1 MAICRY
7 IYKEENALRKKR
19 LGSILIS
26 AALIVILAVFLINLK
41 EGSSRAPAD
50 AVALSEIMISNK
62 GSVPDN
68 LGGYPDYIELHNG
81 SSERADI
88 SGYGLSDSLLEGA
101 KYVFPAGTVL
111 EPGAYVV
118 VWCGGEAEDD
128 MHAPFKLSAGE
139 EAVLFDASGRPLDTA
154 VLNSVDSGMVLRREG
169 EVWTQAKPCPGY
181 PKTEEGMAE
190 YEASLKETEDMGLY
204 INEFMA
210 SNATTICDSFGSY
223 SDWIELYNSTDTD
236 MDISGF
242 GISDNLSQPMKYR
255 FPDGTTI
262 AAKGYLVVF
271 CSGNEGMQNGELHA
285 PFGLRSY
292 GEDVVIAN
300 RAGRIIDSYSFKN
313 QETDVSMARVPD
325 GAGEFQSNSQPSP
338 GYPNTGAG
346 YSAFDAANRL
356 PLGGVYIS
364 EFGGSTGSVA
374 SDWVEIYN
382 STGSAVSL
390 GGYGLSNNP
399 KNPAKWVFPDISIE
413 PGEYLLLYATG
424 SADKAQKKNL
434 KLNFCI
440 SSTGETL
447 FFFDPNGK
455 LIDKL
460 SAGRMKSGQS
470 YGRDGSDNRYYYA
483 DPTPGAQNG
492 KGYEGITQLP
502 AFSVTPGIYD
512 NAVTVAITAGEG
524 ETIRYTTDCTTP
536 NASSE
541 VYSGELSI
549 SKNSVIR
556 AAAFRDGYLSG
567 DVATATYLFRS
578 DGVNHALPVVTLVT
592 DPDNLWNSKTGIYAT
607 GDQFDPDAASYADT
621 LQSATYYQA
630 KFATEE
636 QVDTIWEK
644 PAAFSLFDDN
654 GKQVFT
660 QNVGIRIAGSF
671 GRGRAQKGFNV
682 IARKEYGKGSME
694 YPFFENRPYTEYKA
708 VVLRA
713 GAQDQNRSKI
723 RDELASGLLEG
734 TDINILYQ
742 AYRPTVLYLNGEYW
756 GVYFMK
762 EKRNRFFVAQ
772 HENTENNVDLAIGKG
787 FKQRSYG
794 DNSDW
799 VSLYE
804 YATSHDLSSAE
815 AYAYVSERM
824 DVDSFRDY
832 MIAEIYNGNTDTYNF
847 QYYRLKGGKW
857 KFIFYDFCWGFQ
869 SPGHETLAFR
879 MGKTPADVCSAKLF
893 AAMLQNKGWR
903 DSFCRRFGELL
914 NTAFAPERVSALIE
928 ELYGYV
934 EPEIKREREKFNK
947 DTFMGVK
954 QPNTNLGTYEGFQS
968 EISKLK
974 DFAQRRPEE
983 LKRQL
988 QSNLGLSDSYMKEV
1002 FG

>member
-1 MAICRY
+1 M
-7 IYKEENALRKKR
+7 RKKR

-81 SSERADI
+81 STEKADI

-313 QETDVSMARVPD
+313 QETDVSVARIPD

-382 STGSAVSL
+382 STGGAVNL
-390 GGYGLSNNP
+390 GGYGISNNP

-440 SSTGETL
+440 SSTGEAL

-460 SAGRMKSGQS
+460 SAGRMRSGQS
-470 YGRDGSDNRYYYA
+470 YGRDGSDNRFYYA
-483 DPTPGAQNG
+483 EPTPGAQNG

-621 LQSATYYQA
+621 LKSATYYQA

-654 GKQVFT
+654 GKQAFT

-694 YPFFENRPYTEYKA
+694 YPFFDNRPYTEYKA

-787 FKQRSYG
+787 FKQRTYG

-804 YATSHDLSSAE
+804 YATTHDLSASD
-815 AYAYVSERM
+815 AYNYVAERM

>member
-1 MAICRY
+1 M
-7 IYKEENALRKKR
+7 RKRR

-81 SSERADI
+81 STEKADI

-118 VWCGGEAEDD
+118 VWCGGEAEDG

-313 QETDVSMARVPD
+313 QETDVSMARIPD
-325 GAGEFQSNSQPSP
+325 GAGELQSNSQPSP

-374 SDWVEIYN
+374 SDWVELHN

-390 GGYGLSNNP
+390 AGYGISNNP

-434 KLNFCI
+434 KLNFNI
-440 SSTGETL
+440 SSTGEAL

-460 SAGRMKSGQS
+460 SAGRMRSGQS
-470 YGRDGSDNRYYYA
+470 YGRDGSDNRFYYA
-483 DPTPGAQNG
+483 EPTPGAQNG

-607 GDQFDPDAASYADT
+607 GDKFDPDAASYADT
-621 LQSATYYQA
+621 LKSATYYQA

-654 GKQVFT
+654 GRQVFT

-694 YPFFENRPYTEYKA
+694 YPFFDNRPYKEYKA

-879 MGKTPADVCSAKLF
+879 MGKTPSDVCSAKLF

-968 EISKLK
+968 EISKLR
-974 DFAQRRPEE
+974 DFAQKRPEE

>member
-1 MAICRY
+1 M
-7 IYKEENALRKKR
+7 RKRR

-81 SSERADI
+81 STERADI

-101 KYVFPAGTVL
+101 KYVFPAGTVM
-111 EPGAYVV
+111 EPDAYVV
-118 VWCGGEAEDD
+118 VWCGGEAEDG

-190 YEASLKETEDMGLY
+190 YEASLKETEDIGLY

-210 SNATTICDSFGSY
+210 SNATTLCDSFGSY

-300 RAGRIIDSYSFKN
+300 KAGRIIDSYSFKN
-313 QETDVSMARVPD
+313 QETDVSVARIPD

-390 GGYGLSNNP
+390 AGYGISNNP

-440 SSTGETL
+440 SSTGEAL

-460 SAGRMKSGQS
+460 SAGRMRSGQS
-470 YGRDGSDNRYYYA
+470 YGRDGSDNRFYYA
-483 DPTPGAQNG
+483 EPTPGAQNG

-536 NASSE
+536 NASSQ

-756 GVYFMK
+756 GVYFLK

-787 FKQRSYG
+787 FKQRTYG

-879 MGKTPADVCSAKLF
+879 MGKTPSDVCSAKLF

-914 NTAFAPERVSALIE
+914 NTAFAPERVTSLIDQ
-928 ELYGYV
+928 LYGYV

>member
-1 MAICRY
+1 M
-7 IYKEENALRKKR
+7 RKRR

-81 SSERADI
+81 STEKADI

-111 EPGAYVV
+111 EPDAYVV

-169 EVWTQAKPCPGY
+169 DTWIQAKPCPGY
-181 PKTEEGMAE
+181 PKTEAGMAE

-262 AAKGYLVVF
+262 AARGYLVVF

-313 QETDVSMARVPD
+313 QETDVSMARIPD

-374 SDWVEIYN
+374 SDWVELHN

-390 GGYGLSNNP
+390 AGYGLSNNP

-440 SSTGETL
+440 SSTGEAL

-470 YGRDGSDNRYYYA
+470 YGRDGSDNRFYYA
-483 DPTPGAQNG
+483 EPTPGAQNG

-694 YPFFENRPYTEYKA
+694 YPFFENRPYKEYKA

-772 HENTENNVDLAIGKG
+772 HENTENNVDMAIGKG

-879 MGKTPADVCSAKLF
+879 MGKTPSDVCSAKLF

-914 NTAFAPERVSALIE
+914 NTAFAPERVTALIE

-974 DFAQRRPEE
+974 DFAQKRPEE
-983 LKRQL
+983 IKRQL

>member
-1 MAICRY
+1 M
-7 IYKEENALRKKR
+7 RKKR

-26 AALIVILAVFLINLK
+26 VALMVILAVFLINLR

-81 SSERADI
+81 SSEKADI

-190 YEASLKETEDMGLY
+190 YEKSLKETEDIGLY

-210 SNATTICDSFGSY
+210 SNATTLCDSFGSY

-313 QETDVSMARVPD
+313 QETDVSMARIPD

-374 SDWVEIYN
+374 SDWVELHN

-390 GGYGLSNNP
+390 AGYGISNNP

-434 KLNFCI
+434 KLNFNI
-440 SSTGETL
+440 SSTGEAL
-447 FFFDPNGK
+447 FFFDPGGK

-460 SAGRMKSGQS
+460 SAGRMRSGQS
-470 YGRDGSDNRYYYA
+470 YGRDGSDNRFYYA
-483 DPTPGAQNG
+483 EPTPGAQNG

-621 LQSATYYQA
+621 LKSATYYQA

-787 FKQRSYG
+787 FKQRTYG

-879 MGKTPADVCSAKLF
+879 MGKTPSDVCSAKLF

-974 DFAQRRPEE
+974 DFAQKRPEE

>member
-1 MAICRY
+1 M
-7 IYKEENALRKKR
+7 RKKR

-41 EGSSRAPAD
+41 EGSSKAPAD

-118 VWCGGEAEDD
+118 VWCGGEAEDA

-181 PKTEEGMAE
+181 PKTEAGMAE
-190 YEASLKETEDMGLY
+190 YEASLKETEDIGLY

-313 QETDVSMARVPD
+313 QETDVSMARIPD

-374 SDWVEIYN
+374 SDWVELHN

-390 GGYGLSNNP
+390 AGYGISNNP

-460 SAGRMKSGQS
+460 SAGRMRSGQS
-470 YGRDGSDNRYYYA
+470 YGRDGSDNRFYYA
-483 DPTPGAQNG
+483 EPTPGAQNG

-541 VYSGELSI
+541 VYGGELSI

-621 LQSATYYQA
+621 LKSATYYQA

-804 YATSHDLSSAE
+804 YATTHDLSASD
-815 AYAYVSERM
+815 AYNYVAERM

-879 MGKTPADVCSAKLF
+879 MGKTPSDVCSAKLF

-914 NTAFAPERVSALIE
+914 NTAFAPERVTALIE

-974 DFAQRRPEE
+974 DFAQKRPEE
-983 LKRQL
+983 IKRQL

>member
-1 MAICRY
+1 M
-7 IYKEENALRKKR
+7 RKKR

-26 AALIVILAVFLINLK
+26 AALMVILAVFLINLK

-118 VWCGGEAEDD
+118 VWCGGEAEDG

-181 PKTEEGMAE
+181 PKTEAGMAE
-190 YEASLKETEDMGLY
+190 YEASLKETEDIGLY

-313 QETDVSMARVPD
+313 QETDVSMARIPD
-325 GAGEFQSNSQPSP
+325 GAGELQSNSQPSP

-390 GGYGLSNNP
+390 AGYGLSNNP

-440 SSTGETL
+440 SSTGEAL

-460 SAGRMKSGQS
+460 SAGRMRSGQS
-470 YGRDGSDNRYYYA
+470 YGRDGSDNRFYYA
-483 DPTPGAQNG
+483 EPTPGAQNG

-621 LQSATYYQA
+621 LKSATYYQA

-804 YATSHDLSSAE
+804 YATSHDLSSAD
-815 AYAYVSERM
+815 AYNYVAERM

-869 SPGHETLAFR
+869 NPGHETLAFR
-879 MGKTPADVCSAKLF
+879 MGKTPSDVCSAKLF

-914 NTAFAPERVSALIE
+914 NTAFAPERVTALIE

-974 DFAQRRPEE
+974 EFAQKRPEE
-983 LKRQL
+983 IKRQL

>member
-1 MAICRY
+1 M
-7 IYKEENALRKKR
+7 RKKR

-81 SSERADI
+81 STEKADI

-190 YEASLKETEDMGLY
+190 YEKSLKETEDIGLY

-313 QETDVSMARVPD
+313 QETDVSMARIPD

-374 SDWVEIYN
+374 SDWVELHN

-390 GGYGLSNNP
+390 AGYGISNNP

-440 SSTGETL
+440 SSTGEAL

-470 YGRDGSDNRYYYA
+470 YGRDGSDNRFYYA
-483 DPTPGAQNG
+483 EPTPGAQNG

-879 MGKTPADVCSAKLF
+879 MGKTPSDVCSAKLF

>member
-1 MAICRY
+1 M
-7 IYKEENALRKKR
+7 RKKR

-118 VWCGGEAEDD
+118 VWCGGEAEDG

-190 YEASLKETEDMGLY
+190 YEKSLKETEDIGLY

-313 QETDVSMARVPD
+313 QETDVSMARIPD

-346 YSAFDAANRL
+346 YSTFDAANRL

-374 SDWVEIYN
+374 SDWVELHN

-390 GGYGLSNNP
+390 AGYGLSNNP

-440 SSTGETL
+440 SSTGEAL

-460 SAGRMKSGQS
+460 SAGRMRSGQS

-607 GDQFDPDAASYADT
+607 GDKFDPDAASYADT

-644 PAAFSLFDDN
+644 PAAFALFDDN
-654 GKQVFT
+654 GKQAFT

-694 YPFFENRPYTEYKA
+694 YPFFDNRPYKEYKA

-787 FKQRSYG
+787 FKQRTYG

-879 MGKTPADVCSAKLF
+879 MGKTPSDVCSAKLF

-974 DFAQRRPEE
+974 DFAQKRPEE
-983 LKRQL
+983 IKRQL

>member
-1 MAICRY
+1 M
-7 IYKEENALRKKR
+7 RKKR

-26 AALIVILAVFLINLK
+26 AALMVILAVFLINLK

-118 VWCGGEAEDD
+118 VWCGGEAEDG

-181 PKTEEGMAE
+181 PKTEAGMAE
-190 YEASLKETEDMGLY
+190 YEASLKETEDIGLY

-313 QETDVSMARVPD
+313 QETDVSMARIPD
-325 GAGEFQSNSQPSP
+325 GAGELQSNSQPSP

-390 GGYGLSNNP
+390 AGYGLSNNP

-440 SSTGETL
+440 SSTGEAL

-460 SAGRMKSGQS
+460 SAGRMRSGQS
-470 YGRDGSDNRYYYA
+470 YGRDGSDNRFYYA
-483 DPTPGAQNG
+483 EPTPGAQNG

-621 LQSATYYQA
+621 LKSATYYQA

-804 YATSHDLSSAE
+804 YATSHDLSSAD
-815 AYAYVSERM
+815 AYNYVAERM

-869 SPGHETLAFR
+869 NPGHETLAFR
-879 MGKTPADVCSAKLF
+879 MGKTPSDVCSAKLF

-974 DFAQRRPEE
+974 DFAQKRPEE

>member
-1 MAICRY
+1 M
-7 IYKEENALRKKR
+7 RKRR

-169 EVWTQAKPCPGY
+169 DTWIQAKPCPGY

-313 QETDVSMARVPD
+313 QETDVSMARIPD
-325 GAGEFQSNSQPSP
+325 GAGELQSNSQPSP

-374 SDWVEIYN
+374 SDWVELHN
-382 STGSAVSL
+382 STGSAVNL
-390 GGYGLSNNP
+390 GGYGISNNP

-440 SSTGETL
+440 SSTGEAL

-470 YGRDGSDNRYYYA
+470 YGRDGSDNRFYYA
-483 DPTPGAQNG
+483 EPTPGAQNG

-607 GDQFDPDAASYADT
+607 GDKFDPDAASYADT
-621 LQSATYYQA
+621 LKSATYYQA

-723 RDELASGLLEG
+723 RDELASGLLER

-804 YATSHDLSSAE
+804 YATTHDLSASD
-815 AYAYVSERM
+815 AYNYVAERM

-879 MGKTPADVCSAKLF
+879 MGKTPSDVCSAKLF

-947 DTFMGVK
+947 ATFMGVK

-974 DFAQRRPEE
+974 DFAQKRPEE
-983 LKRQL
+983 IKRQL

>member
-1 MAICRY
+1 M
-7 IYKEENALRKKR
+7 RKKR

-81 SSERADI
+81 SSEKADI

-169 EVWTQAKPCPGY
+169 DTWTQAKPCPGY

-190 YEASLKETEDMGLY
+190 YEKSLKETEDIGLY

-255 FPDGTTI
+255 FPDGTKI
-262 AAKGYLVVF
+262 AARGYLVVF

-313 QETDVSMARVPD
+313 QETDVSMARIPD
-325 GAGEFQSNSQPSP
+325 GTGELQSNSQPSP

-374 SDWVEIYN
+374 SDWVELHN

-390 GGYGLSNNP
+390 AGYGLSNNP

-434 KLNFCI
+434 KLNFNI

-460 SAGRMKSGQS
+460 SAGRMRSGQS

-512 NAVTVAITAGEG
+512 NTVTVAITAGEG

-621 LQSATYYQA
+621 LKSATYYQA

-756 GVYFMK
+756 GVYFLK

-804 YATSHDLSSAE
+804 YATSHDLSASD
-815 AYAYVSERM
+815 AYNYVAERM

-879 MGKTPADVCSAKLF
+879 MGKTPSDVCSAKLF

-903 DSFCRRFGELL
+903 DSFCRRFAELL

>member
-1 MAICRY
+1 M
-7 IYKEENALRKKR
+7 RKKR

-50 AVALSEIMISNK
+50 AVVLSEIMISNK

-81 SSERADI
+81 STERADI

-111 EPGAYVV
+111 EPDAYVV
-118 VWCGGEAEDD
+118 VWCGGEAEDG

-190 YEASLKETEDMGLY
+190 YEASLKETEDIGLY

-255 FPDGTTI
+255 FPDGSTI

-313 QETDVSMARVPD
+313 QETDVSMARIPD

-382 STGSAVSL
+382 STGSAVNL
-390 GGYGLSNNP
+390 GGYGISNNP

-440 SSTGETL
+440 SSTGEAL

-470 YGRDGSDNRYYYA
+470 YGRDGSDNRFYYA
-483 DPTPGAQNG
+483 EPTPGAQNG

-621 LQSATYYQA
+621 LKSATYYQA

-756 GVYFMK
+756 GVYFLK

-879 MGKTPADVCSAKLF
+879 MGKTPSDVCSAKLF

-914 NTAFAPERVSALIE
+914 STAFAPERVSALIE

>member
-1 MAICRY
+1 M
-7 IYKEENALRKKR
+7 RKRR

-68 LGGYPDYIELHNG
+68 LGGYPDYIEMHNG
-81 SSERADI
+81 SSEKADI

-313 QETDVSMARVPD
+313 QETDVSVARIPD
-325 GAGEFQSNSQPSP
+325 GAGELQPNSQPSP

-374 SDWVEIYN
+374 SDWVELHN

-390 GGYGLSNNP
+390 AGYGISNNP

-424 SADKAQKKNL
+424 SSDKAQKKNL

-440 SSTGETL
+440 SSTGEAL

-470 YGRDGSDNRYYYA
+470 YGRDGSDNRFYYA
-483 DPTPGAQNG
+483 EPTPGAQNG

-621 LQSATYYQA
+621 LKSATYYQA

-787 FKQRSYG
+787 FKQRTYG

-879 MGKTPADVCSAKLF
+879 MGKTPSDVCSAKLF

-974 DFAQRRPEE
+974 DFAQKRPEE

>member
-1 MAICRY
+1 M
-7 IYKEENALRKKR
+7 RKKR

-81 SSERADI
+81 STEKADI

-118 VWCGGEAEDD
+118 VWCGGEAEDG

-313 QETDVSMARVPD
+313 QETDVSMARIPD

-374 SDWVEIYN
+374 SDWVELHN

-390 GGYGLSNNP
+390 AGYGLSNNP

-440 SSTGETL
+440 SSTGEAL

-470 YGRDGSDNRYYYA
+470 YGRDGSDNRFYYA
-483 DPTPGAQNG
+483 EPTPGAQNG

-502 AFSVTPGIYD
+502 AFSVIPGIYD

-804 YATSHDLSSAE
+804 YATSHDLSASD
-815 AYAYVSERM
+815 AYNYVAERM

-914 NTAFAPERVSALIE
+914 NTAFAPGRVSALIE

>member
-1 MAICRY
+1 M
-7 IYKEENALRKKR
+7 RKKR

-26 AALIVILAVFLINLK
+26 AALMVILAVFLINLK

-118 VWCGGEAEDD
+118 VWCGGEAEDG

-181 PKTEEGMAE
+181 PKTEAGMAE

-313 QETDVSMARVPD
+313 QETDVSMARIPD
-325 GAGEFQSNSQPSP
+325 GAGELQSNSQPSP

-390 GGYGLSNNP
+390 AGYGLSNNP

-440 SSTGETL
+440 SSTGEAL

-460 SAGRMKSGQS
+460 SAGRMRSGQS
-470 YGRDGSDNRYYYA
+470 YGRDGSDNRFYYA
-483 DPTPGAQNG
+483 EPTPGAQNG

-621 LQSATYYQA
+621 LKSATYYQA

-804 YATSHDLSSAE
+804 YATSHDLSSAD
-815 AYAYVSERM
+815 AYNYVAERM

-869 SPGHETLAFR
+869 NPGHETLAFR
-879 MGKTPADVCSAKLF
+879 MGKTPSDVCSAKLF

-914 NTAFAPERVSALIE
+914 NTAFAPERVTALIE

-974 DFAQRRPEE
+974 EFAQKRPEE
-983 LKRQL
+983 IKRQL

>member
-1 MAICRY
+1 M
-7 IYKEENALRKKR
+7 RKRR

-81 SSERADI
+81 STEKADI

-118 VWCGGEAEDD
+118 VWCGGEAEDG

-181 PKTEEGMAE
+181 PKTEAGMAE
-190 YEASLKETEDMGLY
+190 YEASLKETEDIGLY

-313 QETDVSMARVPD
+313 QETDVSMARIPD
-325 GAGEFQSNSQPSP
+325 GAGELQSNSQPSP

-390 GGYGLSNNP
+390 AGYGLSNNP

-440 SSTGETL
+440 SSTGEAL

-460 SAGRMKSGQS
+460 SAGRMRSGQS
-470 YGRDGSDNRYYYA
+470 YGRDGSDNRFYYA
-483 DPTPGAQNG
+483 EPTPGAQNG

-621 LQSATYYQA
+621 LKSATYYQA

-787 FKQRSYG
+787 FKQRTYG

-804 YATSHDLSSAE
+804 YATSHDLSASD
-815 AYAYVSERM
+815 AYNYVAERM

-879 MGKTPADVCSAKLF
+879 MGKTPSDVCSAKLF

-914 NTAFAPERVSALIE
+914 NTAFAPERVTALIE

-974 DFAQRRPEE
+974 DFAQKRPEE
-983 LKRQL
+983 IKRQL

>member
-1 MAICRY
+1 M
-7 IYKEENALRKKR
+7 RKRR

-101 KYVFPAGTVL
+101 KYVFPAGTVM
-111 EPGAYVV
+111 EPDAYVV
-118 VWCGGEAEDD
+118 VWCGGEAEDG

-181 PKTEEGMAE
+181 PKTEAGMAE

-313 QETDVSMARVPD
+313 QETDVSMARIPD
-325 GAGEFQSNSQPSP
+325 GAGELQSNSQPSP

-390 GGYGLSNNP
+390 AGYGISNNP

-440 SSTGETL
+440 SSTGEAL

-470 YGRDGSDNRYYYA
+470 YGRDGSDNRFYYA
-483 DPTPGAQNG
+483 EPTPGAQNG

-607 GDQFDPDAASYADT
+607 GDKFDPDAASYADT
-621 LQSATYYQA
+621 LKSATYYQA

-787 FKQRSYG
+787 FKQRTYG

-879 MGKTPADVCSAKLF
+879 MGKTPSDVCSAKLF

-974 DFAQRRPEE
+974 DFAQKRPEE
-983 LKRQL
+983 IKRQL

>member
-1 MAICRY
+1 M
-7 IYKEENALRKKR
+7 RKKR

-41 EGSSRAPAD
+41 EGSLNAPAD
-50 AVALSEIMISNK
+50 AVTFSEIMISNK

-190 YEASLKETEDMGLY
+190 YEKSLKETEDIGLY

-313 QETDVSMARVPD
+313 QETDVSMARIPD

-374 SDWVEIYN
+374 SDWVELHN

-390 GGYGLSNNP
+390 AGYGLSNNP

-440 SSTGETL
+440 SSTGEAL

-460 SAGRMKSGQS
+460 SAGRMRSGQS
-470 YGRDGSDNRYYYA
+470 YGRDGSDNRFYYA
-483 DPTPGAQNG
+483 EPTPGAQNG

-621 LQSATYYQA
+621 LKSATYYQA

-772 HENTENNVDLAIGKG
+772 HENTENNVDMAIGKG

-804 YATSHDLSSAE
+804 YATSHDLSASD
-815 AYAYVSERM
+815 AYNYVAERM

-879 MGKTPADVCSAKLF
+879 MGKTPSDVCSAKLF

-974 DFAQRRPEE
+974 EFAQKRPEE

-988 QSNLGLSDSYMKEV
+988 QSNLGLSDTYMKEV

>member
-1 MAICRY
+1 M
-7 IYKEENALRKKR
+7 RKKR

-118 VWCGGEAEDD
+118 VWCGGEAEDG

-190 YEASLKETEDMGLY
+190 YEKSLKETEDIGLY

-313 QETDVSMARVPD
+313 QETDVSVARIPD

-374 SDWVEIYN
+374 SDWVELHN

-390 GGYGLSNNP
+390 AGYGISNNP

-440 SSTGETL
+440 SSTGEAL

-470 YGRDGSDNRYYYA
+470 YGRDGSDNRFYYA
-483 DPTPGAQNG
+483 EPTPGAQNG

-621 LQSATYYQA
+621 LKSATYYQA

-787 FKQRSYG
+787 FKQRTYG

-804 YATSHDLSSAE
+804 YATGHDLSSAE

-879 MGKTPADVCSAKLF
+879 MGKTPSDVCSAKLF

-974 DFAQRRPEE
+974 DFAQKRPEE
-983 LKRQL
+983 IKRQL

>member
-1 MAICRY
+1 M
-7 IYKEENALRKKR
+7 RKKR

-81 SSERADI
+81 SSEKADI

-169 EVWTQAKPCPGY
+169 DTWTQAKPCPGY

-190 YEASLKETEDMGLY
+190 YEKSLKETEDIGLY

-255 FPDGTTI
+255 FPDGTKI
-262 AAKGYLVVF
+262 AARGYLVVF

-313 QETDVSMARVPD
+313 QETDVSMARIPD
-325 GAGEFQSNSQPSP
+325 GTGELQSNSQPSP

-374 SDWVEIYN
+374 SDWVELHN

-390 GGYGLSNNP
+390 AGYGLSNNP

-434 KLNFCI
+434 KLNFNI

-460 SAGRMKSGQS
+460 SAGRMRSGQS

-607 GDQFDPDAASYADT
+607 GDKFDPDAASYADT

-654 GKQVFT
+654 GKQAFT

-694 YPFFENRPYTEYKA
+694 YPFFDNRPYTEYKA

-804 YATSHDLSSAE
+804 YATSHDLSASD
-815 AYAYVSERM
+815 AYNYVAERM

-879 MGKTPADVCSAKLF
+879 MGKTPSDVCSAKLF

-914 NTAFAPERVSALIE
+914 NTAFAPERVTALIDQ
-928 ELYGYV
+928 LYGYV

-947 DTFMGVK
+947 ETFMGVK
-954 QPNTNLGTYEGFQS
+954 QPATNLGSYEGFQS

-974 DFAQRRPEE
+974 DFAQKRPEE

>member
-1 MAICRY
+1 M
-7 IYKEENALRKKR
+7 RKRR

-81 SSERADI
+81 SSEKADI

-313 QETDVSMARVPD
+313 QETDVSVARIPD
-325 GAGEFQSNSQPSP
+325 GAGELQPNSQPSP

-374 SDWVEIYN
+374 SDWVELHN

-390 GGYGLSNNP
+390 AGYGISNNP

-424 SADKAQKKNL
+424 SSDKAQKKNL

-440 SSTGETL
+440 SSTGEAL

-470 YGRDGSDNRYYYA
+470 YGRDGSDNRFYYA
-483 DPTPGAQNG
+483 EPTPGAQNG

-621 LQSATYYQA
+621 LKSATYYQA

-787 FKQRSYG
+787 FKQRTYG

-914 NTAFAPERVSALIE
+914 NTAFAPERVTALID

>member
-1 MAICRY
+1 M
-7 IYKEENALRKKR
+7 RKKR

-81 SSERADI
+81 STEKADI

-118 VWCGGEAEDD
+118 VWCGGEAEDG

-190 YEASLKETEDMGLY
+190 YEKSLKETEDIGLY

-210 SNATTICDSFGSY
+210 SNATTLCDSFGSY

-300 RAGRIIDSYSFKN
+300 KAGRIIDSYSFKN
-313 QETDVSMARVPD
+313 QETDVSVARIPD

-390 GGYGLSNNP
+390 AGYGISNNP

-440 SSTGETL
+440 SSTGEAL

-470 YGRDGSDNRYYYA
+470 YGRDGSDNRFYYA
-483 DPTPGAQNG
+483 EPTPGAQNG

-592 DPDNLWNSKTGIYAT
+592 DPDNLWNNKTGIYAT

-694 YPFFENRPYTEYKA
+694 YPFFENRPYKEYKA

-787 FKQRSYG
+787 FKQRTYG

-804 YATSHDLSSAE
+804 YATSHDLSSSD
-815 AYAYVSERM
+815 AYNYVAERM

-879 MGKTPADVCSAKLF
+879 MGKTPSDVCSAKLF

>member
-1 MAICRY
+1 M
-7 IYKEENALRKKR
+7 RKRR

-26 AALIVILAVFLINLK
+26 AALMVILAVFLINLK

-81 SSERADI
+81 STEKADI

-111 EPGAYVV
+111 EPDAYVV
-118 VWCGGEAEDD
+118 VWCGGEAEDG

-190 YEASLKETEDMGLY
+190 YEKSLKETEDIGLY

-313 QETDVSMARVPD
+313 QETDVSVARIPD
-325 GAGEFQSNSQPSP
+325 GAGELQSNSQPSP

-374 SDWVEIYN
+374 SDWVELHN

-390 GGYGLSNNP
+390 AGYGLSNNP

-440 SSTGETL
+440 SSTGEAL

-470 YGRDGSDNRYYYA
+470 YGRDGSDNRFYYA
-483 DPTPGAQNG
+483 EPTPGAQNG

-592 DPDNLWNSKTGIYAT
+592 APDNLWNSKTGIYAT

-621 LQSATYYQA
+621 LKSATYYQA

-644 PAAFSLFDDN
+644 PAVFSLFDDN

-804 YATSHDLSSAE
+804 YATTHDLSSAE

-879 MGKTPADVCSAKLF
+879 MGKTPSDVCSAKLF

-974 DFAQRRPEE
+974 DFAQKRPEE

>member
-1 MAICRY
+1 M
-7 IYKEENALRKKR
+7 RKKR

-41 EGSSRAPAD
+41 EGSLNAPAD

-81 SSERADI
+81 STEKADI

-169 EVWTQAKPCPGY
+169 DTWTQAKPCPGY

-190 YEASLKETEDMGLY
+190 YEKSLKETEDIGLY

-255 FPDGTTI
+255 FPDGTKI
-262 AAKGYLVVF
+262 AARGYLVVF

-313 QETDVSMARVPD
+313 QETDVSMARIPD
-325 GAGEFQSNSQPSP
+325 GTGELQSNSQPSP

-374 SDWVEIYN
+374 SDWVELHN

-390 GGYGLSNNP
+390 AGYGLSNNP

-434 KLNFCI
+434 KLNFNI

-460 SAGRMKSGQS
+460 SAGRMRSGQS

-512 NAVTVAITAGEG
+512 NTVTVAITAGEG

-607 GDQFDPDAASYADT
+607 GDKFDPDAASYADT

-654 GKQVFT
+654 GKQAFT

-694 YPFFENRPYTEYKA
+694 YPFFDNRPYTEYKA

-804 YATSHDLSSAE
+804 YATSHDLSASD
-815 AYAYVSERM
+815 AYNYVAERM

-879 MGKTPADVCSAKLF
+879 MGKTPSDVCSAKLF

-914 NTAFAPERVSALIE
+914 NTAFAPERVTALIDQ
-928 ELYGYV
+928 LYGYV

-947 DTFMGVK
+947 ETFMGVK
-954 QPNTNLGTYEGFQS
+954 QPATNLGSYEGFQS

-974 DFAQRRPEE
+974 DFAQKRPEE

>member
-1 MAICRY
+1 M
-7 IYKEENALRKKR
+7 RKKR

-81 SSERADI
+81 STEKADI

-118 VWCGGEAEDD
+118 VWCGGEAEDG

-181 PKTEEGMAE
+181 PKTEAGMAE
-190 YEASLKETEDMGLY
+190 YEASLKETEDIGLY

-210 SNATTICDSFGSY
+210 SNATTLCDSFGSY
-223 SDWIELYNSTDTD
+223 SDWIELYNSTDAEL
-236 MDISGF
+236 DISGF

-255 FPDGTTI
+255 FPDGTKI
-262 AAKGYLVVF
+262 AARGYLVVF

-313 QETDVSMARVPD
+313 QETDVSMARIPD
-325 GAGEFQSNSQPSP
+325 GAGELQSNSQPSP

-374 SDWVEIYN
+374 SDWVELHN

-460 SAGRMKSGQS
+460 SAGRMRSGQS
-470 YGRDGSDNRYYYA
+470 YGRDSSDNRFYYA
-483 DPTPGAQNG
+483 EPTPGAQNG

-502 AFSVTPGIYD
+502 AFSVTPGIYAD
-512 NAVTVAITAGEG
+512 AVTVAITAGEG

-621 LQSATYYQA
+621 LKSATYYQA

-787 FKQRSYG
+787 FKQRTYG

-879 MGKTPADVCSAKLF
+879 MGKTPSDVCSAKLF

>member
-1 MAICRY
+1 M
-7 IYKEENALRKKR
+7 RKKR

-81 SSERADI
+81 STERADI

-181 PKTEEGMAE
+181 PKTEAGMAE

-313 QETDVSMARVPD
+313 QETDVSVARIPD
-325 GAGEFQSNSQPSP
+325 GAGELQPNSQPSP

-374 SDWVEIYN
+374 SDWVELHN

-390 GGYGLSNNP
+390 AGYGISNNP

-424 SADKAQKKNL
+424 SSDKAQKKNL

-440 SSTGETL
+440 SSTGEAL

-470 YGRDGSDNRYYYA
+470 YGRDGSDNRFYYA
-483 DPTPGAQNG
+483 EPTPGAQNG

-621 LQSATYYQA
+621 LKSATYYQA

-787 FKQRSYG
+787 FKQRTYG

-879 MGKTPADVCSAKLF
+879 MGKTPSDVCSAKLF

-974 DFAQRRPEE
+974 DFAQKRPEE

>member
-1 MAICRY
+1 M
-7 IYKEENALRKKR
+7 RKRR

-81 SSERADI
+81 STEKADI

-111 EPGAYVV
+111 EPDAYVV

-190 YEASLKETEDMGLY
+190 YEASLKETEDIGLY

-313 QETDVSMARVPD
+313 QETDVSMARIPD

-374 SDWVEIYN
+374 SDWVELHN

-440 SSTGETL
+440 SSTGEAL

-470 YGRDGSDNRYYYA
+470 YGRDGSDNRFYYA
-483 DPTPGAQNG
+483 EPTPGAQNG
-492 KGYEGITQLP
+492 KGYEGVTQLP

-879 MGKTPADVCSAKLF
+879 MGKTPSDVCSAKLF

-914 NTAFAPERVSALIE
+914 NTAFAPERVTALIE

-974 DFAQRRPEE
+974 DFAQKRPEE

>member
-1 MAICRY
+1 M
-7 IYKEENALRKKR
+7 RKKR

-26 AALIVILAVFLINLK
+26 AALMVILAVFLINLK

-118 VWCGGEAEDD
+118 VWCGGEAEDG

-181 PKTEEGMAE
+181 PKTEAGMAE
-190 YEASLKETEDMGLY
+190 YEASLKETEDIGLY

-313 QETDVSMARVPD
+313 QETDVSMARIPD
-325 GAGEFQSNSQPSP
+325 GAGELQSNSQPSP

-390 GGYGLSNNP
+390 AGYGLSNNP

-440 SSTGETL
+440 SSTGEAL

-460 SAGRMKSGQS
+460 SAGRMRSGQS
-470 YGRDGSDNRYYYA
+470 YGRDGSDNRFYYA
-483 DPTPGAQNG
+483 EPTPGAQNG

-621 LQSATYYQA
+621 LKSATYYQA

-804 YATSHDLSSAE
+804 YATSHDISSAD
-815 AYAYVSERM
+815 AYNYVAERM

-869 SPGHETLAFR
+869 NPGHETLAFR
-879 MGKTPADVCSAKLF
+879 MGKTPSDVCSAKLF

-914 NTAFAPERVSALIE
+914 NTAFAPERVTALIE

-974 DFAQRRPEE
+974 EFAQKRPEE
-983 LKRQL
+983 IKRQL

>member
-1 MAICRY
+1 M
-7 IYKEENALRKKR
+7 RKKR

-26 AALIVILAVFLINLK
+26 AALMVILAVFLINLK

-118 VWCGGEAEDD
+118 VWCGGEAEDG

-181 PKTEEGMAE
+181 PKTEAGMAE
-190 YEASLKETEDMGLY
+190 YEASLKETEDIGLY

-313 QETDVSMARVPD
+313 QETDVSMARIPD
-325 GAGEFQSNSQPSP
+325 GAGELQSNSQPSP

-390 GGYGLSNNP
+390 AGYGLSNNP

-440 SSTGETL
+440 SSTGEAL

-460 SAGRMKSGQS
+460 SAGRMRSGQS
-470 YGRDGSDNRYYYA
+470 YGRDGSDNRFYYA
-483 DPTPGAQNG
+483 EPTPGAQNG

-621 LQSATYYQA
+621 LKSATYYQA

-879 MGKTPADVCSAKLF
+879 MGKTPSDVCSAKLF

-914 NTAFAPERVSALIE
+914 NTAFAPERVSALID

>member
-1 MAICRY
+1 M
-7 IYKEENALRKKR
+7 RKRR

-81 SSERADI
+81 SSEKADI

-118 VWCGGEAEDD
+118 VWCGGEAEDG

-190 YEASLKETEDMGLY
+190 YEKSLKETEDIGLY

-313 QETDVSMARVPD
+313 QETDVSMARIPD

-374 SDWVEIYN
+374 SDWVELHN

-390 GGYGLSNNP
+390 AGYGLSNNP

-460 SAGRMKSGQS
+460 SAGRMRSGQS
-470 YGRDGSDNRYYYA
+470 YGRDGSDNRFYYA
-483 DPTPGAQNG
+483 EPTPGAQNG

-524 ETIRYTTDCTTP
+524 ETIRYTIDCTTP

-621 LQSATYYQA
+621 LKSATYYQA

-694 YPFFENRPYTEYKA
+694 YPFFQNRPYTEYKA

-787 FKQRSYG
+787 FKQRTYG

-879 MGKTPADVCSAKLF
+879 MGKTPSDVCSAKLF

-903 DSFCRRFGELL
+903 DSFCRRFAELL

-974 DFAQRRPEE
+974 DFAQKRPEE
-983 LKRQL
+983 IKRQL

>member
-1 MAICRY
+1 M
-7 IYKEENALRKKR
+7 KKRR

-41 EGSSRAPAD
+41 EGSSKAPAD
-50 AVALSEIMISNK
+50 AVTLSEIMISNK

-81 SSERADI
+81 STEKADI

-111 EPGAYVV
+111 EPDAYVV
-118 VWCGGEAEDD
+118 VWCGGEAEDG

-190 YEASLKETEDMGLY
+190 YEKSLKETEDIGLY

-210 SNATTICDSFGSY
+210 SNATTLCDSFGSY

-262 AAKGYLVVF
+262 ATKGYLVVF

-300 RAGRIIDSYSFKN
+300 KAGRIIDSYSFKN
-313 QETDVSMARVPD
+313 QETDVSMARIPD

-374 SDWVEIYN
+374 SDWVELHN

-390 GGYGLSNNP
+390 AGYGLSNNP

-434 KLNFCI
+434 KLNFNI
-440 SSTGETL
+440 SSTGEAL

-460 SAGRMKSGQS
+460 SAGRMRSGQS

-621 LQSATYYQA
+621 LKSATYYQA

-694 YPFFENRPYTEYKA
+694 YPFFDNRPYKEYKA

-756 GVYFMK
+756 GVYFLK

-804 YATSHDLSSAE
+804 YATTHDLSASD
-815 AYAYVSERM
+815 AYNYVAERM

-879 MGKTPADVCSAKLF
+879 MGKTPSDVCSAKLF

-974 DFAQRRPEE
+974 DFAQKRPEE
-983 LKRQL
+983 IKRQL
-988 QSNLGLSDSYMKEV
+988 KSVLGLSDSYMKEV